1 MPVDLSSDLGGTTRR
16 RATDAASYVAGGWRT
31 QRAEDGA
38 PELATAVER
47 LHAAGEHQHCTAF
60 RDLVEGLKQAQE
72 AGRFEELAAALRS
85 ALTPMLDYTSA
96 QSLNRFY
103 RALPASLRGLSSI
116 KLAILGG
123 FTTHQLRV
131 LIELYLFAA
140 GISAEIYEADYGVFR
155 QEILDPSSDLY
166 HFEPGVIFLATHWRN
181 IGHLPALTDPAEKVA
196 ELLEAEYREWALL
209 WETAHQRLGSQ
220 VLQNNFDPPPWRS
233 LGNHEMR
240 HPSAPGRFIAEINRM
255 LAERAPPYVTI
266 HDVEGVAASIGRRAW
281 GDERFFVHAKM
292 PCAPEHLVEYAHSV
306 SSILAAHVG
315 HSRKCLVMDLDNTLW
330 GGVIG
335 DDGIGGIR
343 LGQGGAEGEAF
354 LSFQRYAQALRTR
367 GVILAVCSKN
377 DERVARE
384 VFEKHPE
391 MVLRLDDISCFVA
404 NWMDKATNL
413 KNIARDLNIG
423 LDSLVVID
431 DNPAERSIIRQMT
444 PEVAVP
450 EISED
455 PINFIEVLERHRYF
469 QVATLGVEDYKRT
482 GYYRANAERRQLA
495 TSAGAMDEFLRSL
508 TMTAVTGPIESA
520 TIERSAQLINK
531 SNQFNLTTRRRTVAE
546 VLALTRAPDWVTVTV
561 SLADRFGDNGLIS
574 VVLACVRRDALE
586 IDTWVMSC
594 RVLKRSVERFLLNFL
609 CKLAGDRGLGYI
621 RGEYVPTTKN
631 GLVRD
636 HYAELGFAN
645 VQIDST
651 GRTVWQLSLCDFAPL
666 SNFIEEAEADGPLP
680 RAGSGCVP
688 GRFR

>member
-1 MPVDLSSDLGGTTRR
+1 MPVDLSSDLGRTTRR
-16 RATDAASYVAGGWRT
+16 RATDPDSYVAGGWRT
-31 QRAEDGA
+31 RRAEDGTL
-38 PELATAVER
+38 ELVSAVER
-47 LHAAGEHQHCTAF
+47 LQAAGEHQHRTAF

-72 AGRFEELAAALRS
+72 AGRLEELAAALRS
-85 ALTPMLDYTSA
+85 ALTPTLDYTSA
-96 QSLNRFY
+96 QSLNRFHK
-103 RALPASLRGLSSI
+103 ALPASLRGRSRL

-123 FTTHQLRV
+123 FTTHQLRI
-131 LIELYLFAA
+131 LIELYLFAT
-140 GISAEIYEADYGVFR
+140 GISAVIYEADYGVFR

-181 IGHLPALTDPAEKVA
+181 VGHLPALTDPAEKVG

-266 HDVEGVAASIGRRAW
+266 HDVEGVAAFIGRRAW
-281 GDERFFVHAKM
+281 SDERFFVHAKM
-292 PCAPEHLVEYAHSV
+292 PCAPEHMVEYAHSV

-343 LGQGGAEGEAF
+343 LGQGDAEGEAF
-354 LSFQRYAQALRTR
+354 LSFQRYTKALRMR

-377 DERVARE
+377 DERIARE

-404 NWMDKATNL
+404 NWTDKATNL
-413 KNIARDLNIG
+413 RNIAQDLNIG
-423 LDSLVVID
+423 LDSLVFID

-450 EISED
+450 EVSED

-469 QVATLGVEDYKRT
+469 QVTTLGAEDYKRT
-482 GYYRANAERRQLA
+482 DYYRANAQRRQIA
-495 TSAGAMDEFLRSL
+495 TSAGGMNEFLRSL
-508 TMTAVTGPIESA
+508 VMTAVIGPIEAA

-574 VVLACVRRDALE
+574 VVLACVRGDALE
-586 IDTWVMSC
+586 VDTWVMSC
-594 RVLKRSVERFLLNFL
+594 RVLKRGVERFLLNFL
-609 CKLAGDRGLGYI
+609 CKLAGDRDLGYI

-645 VQIDST
+645 SQIEPT

-680 RAGSGCVP
+680 
-688 GRFR
+688 